1 MKLKS
6 THVLA
11 GICTAA
17 VIMMQPAVS
26 LANDGRKED
35 PNEKERKEVKKETK
49 VSTSRNNN
57 SVRIYPDIVK
67 RVMHVVAKDDN
78 EGQPID
84 FFVFSLEGTLLHHYK
99 MKAGDHQKLSNLE
112 RGKYVFRVFS
122 GDEETASGNFEM
134 R

>member
-6 THVLA
+6 TQTIA
-11 GICTAA
+11 GICIAA
-17 VIMMQPAVS
+17 SLLMQPYASV
-26 LANDGRKED
+26 ANDGRKEGHK
-35 PNEKERKEVKKETK
+35 EKKEVKKETK
-49 VSTSRNNN
+49 VSASRNNN

-67 RVMHVVAKDDN
+67 RVMHVVAKEDN
-78 EGQPID
+78 DGKGID
-84 FFVFSLEGTLLHHYK
+84 FFVFSLEGTLIHHYK
-99 MKAGDHQKLSNLE
+99 MRAGDHEKLADLE

>member
-1 MKLKS
+1 MKLKFTQS
-6 THVLA
+6 IA
-11 GICTAA
+11 GIFIAA

-26 LANDGRKED
+26 FANDGRKED
-35 PNEKERKEVKKETK
+35 PNEKEKKEVKKETK
-49 VSTSRNNN
+49 ISASRNNN

-67 RVMHVVAKDDN
+67 RVMHVVAKEDN
-78 EGQPID
+78 DGKGID

-99 MKAGDHQKLSNLE
+99 MKAGDHEKLANLE